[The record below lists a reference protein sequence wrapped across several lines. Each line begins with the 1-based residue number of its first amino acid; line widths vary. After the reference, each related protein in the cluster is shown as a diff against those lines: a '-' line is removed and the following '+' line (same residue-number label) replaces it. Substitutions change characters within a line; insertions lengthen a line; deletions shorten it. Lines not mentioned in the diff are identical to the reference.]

1 MDEFLG
7 SDSRGDTDINLEE
20 MIESPDLFPN
30 EKQPQQPQKKQKTG
44 GDAKGGK
51 KKGPTIAKVDGI
63 EAEVRHEDDAYDDPE
78 ATIERNG
85 IQIKQKIQRRMA
97 PPGLAQKVMEASGAT
112 RERAEERERKL
123 REKAKKEEKER
134 VKAAKKAAKEAKK
147 AGKPAPQDRYAGPD
161 PNNLPPRHFGRRE
174 MAEKVV
180 PTLVQEGETVALPD
194 VEEDDDWYQD

>member
-1 MDEFLG
+1 MKMSFY
-7 SDSRGDTDINLEE
+7 T
-20 MIESPDLFPN
+20 
-30 EKQPQQPQKKQKTG
+30 Q
-44 GDAKGGK
+44 
-51 KKGPTIAKVDGI
+51 
-63 EAEVRHEDDAYDDPE
+63 
-78 ATIERNG
+78 ATKMATAGLNMSIYT
-85 IQIKQKIQRRMA
+85 QAARMA

-147 AGKPAPQDRYAGPD
+147 AGKQMPPQDRYAGPD